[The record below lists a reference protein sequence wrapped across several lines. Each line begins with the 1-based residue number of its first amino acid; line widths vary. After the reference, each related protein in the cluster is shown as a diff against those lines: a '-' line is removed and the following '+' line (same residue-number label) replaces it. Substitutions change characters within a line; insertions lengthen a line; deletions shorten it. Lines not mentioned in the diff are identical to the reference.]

1 MSSSRS
7 IWGRIRNTLLQFL
20 DQFFMIMNLPTFTS
34 SLNGRMRRLRTLYYR
49 DHTLTIDDGQ
59 IRDVLRGHV
68 DKKYRSFYERL
79 LSVERE
85 VYLVT
90 GRMQYT
96 KTPDDLL
103 HQTQQLTDRIV
114 KLVEQLQNTEHLLK
128 TYRDPSAPQ
137 AHIAYQRRQLL
148 QTQIEESLYIHA
160 TIPSRIMGL
169 RDVQEERDI
178 ERLLE
183 RINRL
188 TLQLEDIED
197 SYAEIE
203 QYGAEP
209 SLEAARLR
217 NLDEE

>member
-7 IWGRIRNTLLQFL
+7 LWGRIRDTLLQFL

-34 SLNGRMRRLRTLYYR
+34 SLRGRMRRLRVLYYR
-49 DHTLTIDDGQ
+49 DHQLTMDDGRV
-59 IRDVLRGHV
+59 RDVLRGHV
-68 DKKYRSFYERL
+68 GKKYRSYYERL

-90 GRMQYT
+90 GRMQHT
-96 KTPDDLL
+96 QTPDDLL
-103 HQTQQLTDRIV
+103 HQTQQLTDKIV
-114 KLVEQLQNTEHLLK
+114 KLIDQLQDAEKLLNS
-128 TYRDPSAPQ
+128 YREPSSPQ

-148 QTQIEESLYIHA
+148 QTRIEDALNIHM
-160 TIPSRIMGL
+160 TIPARVTGL
-169 RDVQEERDI
+169 KDVHEERDI
-178 ERLLE
+178 ERLVE

-188 TLQLEDIED
+188 TLQLEDIEE
-197 SYAEIE
+197 SYTEIE
-203 QYGAEP
+203 QYGSEA